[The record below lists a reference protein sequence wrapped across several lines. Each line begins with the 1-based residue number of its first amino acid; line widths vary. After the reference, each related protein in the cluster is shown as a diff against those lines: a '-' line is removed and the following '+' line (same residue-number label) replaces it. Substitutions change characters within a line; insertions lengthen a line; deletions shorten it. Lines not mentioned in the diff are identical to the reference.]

1 MPRNDKIKH
10 IVVLMLENRSFDH
23 MLGFLKQESPALRGV
38 VGGDFFNVSTGDVR
52 IPVSDGAA
60 YQGQLVADPGHDVT
74 DVYMQMYGV
83 PFGTPAATPNMSGF
97 AQSYEQKGG
106 KAEDIMKCFRPEQLP
121 VIATLAR
128 QYAICD
134 QWFSSV
140 PGPTLPNRAFAH
152 FGTSF
157 GRLDMSPEHFRAKP
171 NIYSRLNKA
180 GAKAR
185 IYYYASWSGTQ
196 GLTFLLSD
204 QNQYFGLFG
213 DFKSDCRN
221 GKLPAYSFIE
231 PAYSDHAGSLATDQ
245 HPDHNMQAGETF
257 IREVYD
263 ALRSNEDI
271 WDSVLFL
278 IVWDEHGGI
287 FDHELPPMVSHP
299 DGFTSSA
306 PPFDFQRLGVR
317 VPAIVVSPWIPAGS
331 VDHTIYE
338 HASIPATAT
347 EQFIGDPAT
356 AAPYAREQFAN
367 TFLHLASLSTVRK
380 DMPNFAAAPAPAAM
394 PAAAPSSA
402 SSLHLNQVQEIHQ
415 VLARNHPELA
425 QQMDPGQVK
434 TEADAA
440 AFVDRAL
447 KAIHPQPANSD
458 AKAVQQ
464 GQGKS

>member
-1 MPRNDKIKH
+1 MSRNDKIKR

-23 MLGFLKQESPALRGV
+23 MLGFLKQEDPRVRGI
-38 VGGDFFNVSTGDVR
+38 VGDDFSNVSTADVR

-60 YQGQLVADPGHDVT
+60 FQGQLVADPGHDVT

-83 PFGTPAATPNMSGF
+83 PFGTPVDSPNMSGF

-106 KAEDIMKCFRPEQLP
+106 KPEDIMKCFRPAQLP
-121 VIATLAR
+121 VITTLGR

-180 GAKAR
+180 GVKAR

-204 QNQYFGLFG
+204 QSQYFGLLG
-213 DFKSDCRN
+213 DFKSDCKN

-231 PAYSDHAGSLATDQ
+231 PAYSDHAGTLATDQ

-257 IREVYD
+257 IREIYE
-263 ALRSNEDI
+263 AIRSNDDI
-271 WDSVLFL
+271 WNSVLFL

-287 FDHELPPMVSHP
+287 FDHERPPMVSHP
-299 DGFTSSA
+299 DGFTSTA
-306 PPFDFQRLGVR
+306 PPFDFKQLGVR
-317 VPAIVVSPWIPAGS
+317 VPAVVVSPWIPAGTI
-331 VDHTIYE
+331 DHTVYE

-356 AAPYAREQFAN
+356 ASPYLREQFAN
-367 TFLHLASLSTVRK
+367 TFLHLASLGDVRK
-380 DMPNFAAAPAPAAM
+380 DIPNFAPIPAPT
-394 PAAAPSSA
+394 AAAAAVPAPA

-415 VLARNHPELA
+415 VLTRNHPELA

-434 TEADAA
+434 TEADVA
-440 AFVDRAL
+440 AFVDKAL
-447 KAIHPQPANSD
+447 NVINPQPANSGSQT
-458 AKAVQQ
+458 AQ
-464 GQGKS
+464 